1 MKKEEIITIIII
13 IFIIGAEIITQ
24 KYTNN
29 SLDELD
35 AKLKNLKEMTLSKQ
49 YSNGELKQT
58 MEEIGENWKKKDDIL
73 SYYLEHEE
81 LEKIYT
87 QIKKIKAHFETDL
100 EEEVVPEI
108 EEGIY
113 LLDHLKDK
121 QKLNLKANNI
131 K

>member
-24 KYTNN
+24 KHTNN

-121 QKLNLKANNI
+121 QKLNLKNVL
-131 K
+131 

>member
-121 QKLNLKANNI
+121 QKLNLKNVL
-131 K
+131 

>member
-1 MKKEEIITIIII
+1 MKKEELITIIII

-24 KYTNN
+24 KHTNN

-35 AKLKNLKEMTLSKQ
+35 EKLKNLKEMALSKQ
-49 YSNGELKQT
+49 YSNEDLKQT
-58 MEEIGENWKKKDDIL
+58 TEEIDKSWEKKDDML

-81 LEKIYT
+81 LEKICT

-121 QKLNLKANNI
+121 QKLNLKNI
-131 K
+131 L

>member
-1 MKKEEIITIIII
+1 MKKEEIITIINI

-121 QKLNLKANNI
+121 QKLNLKNVL
-131 K
+131 

>member
-58 MEEIGENWKKKDDIL
+58 ME
-73 SYYLEHEE
+73 
-81 LEKIYT
+81 
-87 QIKKIKAHFETDL
+87 
-100 EEEVVPEI
+100 
-108 EEGIY
+108 
-113 LLDHLKDK
+113 
-121 QKLNLKANNI
+121 
-131 K
+131 